1 MDRQMHENTDGISL
15 PPLHTVRKVPPLPPL
30 NVLSVPNPITVENPQ
45 PVPNATVEE
54 PVVDILE
61 MLPPPVVNK
70 KQVTSPTVVDSK
82 FHTVGKPMVFAGVLL
97 GSVCLSAM
105 VGGYIG
111 FFMGERNT
119 SVGNEAAVSQV
130 LTNVSNSK
138 PGDTVLLQGMDVSGI
153 AAAVAPAVVRID
165 IDSPVNG
172 PISGSGFIIRTDGYI
187 VTNAHVAGEAQ
198 VEGKAD
204 VPISILLNDG
214 EETTAEL
221 VGISKDY
228 DLAVLKINKNNLPTV
243 GWGNS
248 DSLQVGE
255 PVVAL
260 GSPLGLEG
268 TVTSGI
274 VSSLNRPVTTG
285 GETSAD
291 DISFINAVQT
301 DAAINPGNSG
311 GPLVDSVAKVVGVN
325 SAIASMPDSV
335 GNPVGSIG
343 LGFAIPSNTAKRV
356 VEELIVKGVSQT
368 PVIGVTIDQDYE
380 GSGVRVKEVTVGG
393 PADNAGIKAGD
404 VIDKIEG
411 KRVVDPTVL
420 IVLVRDKKVGDSIRV
435 GVVRNG
441 SSQEYSV
448 VLAPAK

>member
-1 MDRQMHENTDGISL
+1 MEDNREKPL
-15 PPLHTVRKVPPLPPL
+15 PPLQSVRRVPPLPPL
-30 NVLSVPNPITVENPQ
+30 ASPVYEKLEKATEEIPPSET
-45 PVPNATVEE
+45 PVPTGYDNV
-54 PVVDILE
+54 PLDL
-61 MLPPPVVNK
+61 LPPPPAQPKEPVLV
-70 KQVTSPTVVDSK
+70 PTINTKSK
-82 FHTVGKPMVFAGVLL
+82 VGSFGKPVVFAGVLL
-97 GSVCLSAM
+97 GSVCISAM
-105 VGGYIG
+105 MGGYIG
-111 FFMGERNT
+111 FLMGEGKSN
-119 SVGNEAAVSQV
+119 GVSPQIS
-130 LTNVSNSK
+130 TQMITGVSNSADGVGLK
-138 PGDTVLLQGMDVSGI
+138 NMDVSDI
-153 AAAVAPAVVRID
+153 AALVSPAVVRID

-172 PISGSGFIIRTDGYI
+172 PISGSGFIIRKDGYI

-198 VEGKAD
+198 VEGKPN
-204 VPISILLNDG
+204 VPINILLNNG

-228 DLAVLKINKNNLPTV
+228 DLAVLKIDKQNLPTV
-243 GWGNS
+243 AWGNS
-248 DSLQVGE
+248 DSLKVGE

-285 GETSAD
+285 GETGVD

-311 GPLVDSVAKVVGVN
+311 GPLVDSAASVVGVN

-356 VEELIVKGVSQT
+356 VQELIEKGSSQT
-368 PVIGVTIDQDYE
+368 PVIGVTIDQNYD
-380 GSGVRVKEVTVGG
+380 GSGVKVKGVTVGG
-393 PADNAGIKAGD
+393 PADKAGIKAGD

-411 KRVVDPTVL
+411 KRIVDPTVL
-420 IVLVRDKKVGDSIRV
+420 IVMVREKKVGDSIKV
-435 GVVRNG
+435 GVLRDGLVK
-441 SSQEYSV
+441 EYSV
-448 VLAPAK
+448 ILAPAD